1 MYRYLFLSENLN
13 YIGKDLERE
22 SIEELEQSLEKL
34 KQNKDDLA
42 QHLEAKT
49 QELKKARDESVLME
63 AERQSFIEQIK
74 EMSTLKDEFVANIDT
89 LNDQINVLTATNE
102 CLDAEKSDLQE

>member
-1 MYRYLFLSENLN
+1 MDRYLFLSENLN

-34 KQNKDDLA
+34 KQDKDDLA

-102 CLDAEKSDLQE
+102 YLDAEKSDLQE